1 MKMMIMM
8 VIRLVMMMMTMLIL
22 SVVKMALLFKGGE
35 VRLQN
40 KDTVAASSPI
50 SNDLLIMIRF
60 G

>member
-1 MKMMIMM
+1 
-8 VIRLVMMMMTMLIL
+8 MMMMTMLML